1 MLDSDRLSERS
12 PEASVVEADPDALTG
27 RLRLDRRGM
36 AVLSASHLSVDICQ
50 GAVPALLPFLIA
62 RGGFN
67 YATASALVLAATLG
81 STVIQPL
88 FGHYSDRFSAPW
100 LMPTGVLLACAGIA
114 FVGISPG
121 YAWTFG
127 AVMLSGIGVAAF
139 HPEGSRFANYVSGVR
154 RATGMS
160 VFSLGGNL
168 GFALGPALTT
178 VFVLA
183 FGLSGT
189 LLFLVLPTIVATTL
203 MKELHRLRR
212 FRPQPEDTSSTSA
225 NKQRDLWRP
234 FTWLTTVIAFRS
246 FVYFGLVTFI
256 PLYFGAVLKASKAM
270 GNTAV
275 TVMLIGGAVGTIL
288 GGRLADK
295 AGRKPVL
302 IVSMASIPIL
312 VAAFEL
318 AGQPLATVLIFLVG
332 LATVA
337 TFSVT
342 VVMGQEFLPN
352 HIGIASGVTL
362 GLAIGLGGLSAPLFG
377 LIADTYGL
385 QATVAVMATLPLFGL
400 VMALKLPASRS
411 RALS

>member
-1 MLDSDRLSERS
+1 
-12 PEASVVEADPDALTG
+12 
-27 RLRLDRRGM
+27 M
-36 AVLSASHLSVDICQ
+36 AVLSVGHLSVDVCQ

-62 RGGFN
+62 REGFN

-100 LMPTGVLLACAGIA
+100 LMPIGVLMACGGLA
-114 FVGISPG
+114 FVGVSPG

-127 AVMLSGIGVAAF
+127 AVLLSGIGVAAF
-139 HPEGSRFANYVSGVR
+139 HPEGSRFANYVSGER

-160 VFSLGGNL
+160 LFSLGGNL

-183 FGLSGT
+183 FGLPGT
-189 LLFLVLPTIVATTL
+189 LLFLLLPILVASTL
-203 MKELHRLRR
+203 VKELHRLRG
-212 FRPQPEDTSSTSA
+212 FRQHPDGTTSEA
-225 NKQRDLWRP
+225 AKPRDLWGP
-234 FTWLTTVIAFRS
+234 FTRLTTVIAFRS

-275 TVMLIGGAVGTIL
+275 TVMLIGGAVGTLL

-295 AGRKPVL
+295 TGRKSVL
-302 IVSMASIPIL
+302 LVSLASIPLL
-312 VAAFEL
+312 VTAFEL
-318 AGQPLATVLIFLVG
+318 AGQPLATGLIFLVG

-377 LIADTYGL
+377 LIADNYGL
-385 QATVAVMATLPLFGL
+385 QVTIAVMAALPVLGL
-400 VMALKLPASRS
+400 AMAFKLPASRS
-411 RALS
+411 QALS